1 MESETRSNMEYLK
14 YILYSLIVLAISSC
28 EYDLIRFGWTDYSV
42 DERFN
47 DSKAYNEAHPAPC
60 LEVDSDEYFFTATSD
75 FHLHTDSVFLPDFFN
90 YINNSKSTFIV
101 LNGDIYNSKE
111 KFADY
116 AFSALSEGIKIP
128 AYYTCGNHDQYF
140 GWNVYFSRWGSSTYS
155 FTVTTPNYQDLYIAL
170 ETGSSTLGAG
180 QYNWLKEVL
189 SGREEYRYCIVFTHS
204 NFTYQGLA
212 NGVFTQEETVVLFDL
227 FARNNVNMVISGHSH
242 RENDLTIEG
251 VRYVTTGAM
260 KSGEFGTCFVKN
272 AGVDFKFEDLE

>member
-227 FARNNVNMVISGHSH
+227 FARNNVNMVIFGHSH

>member
-1 MESETRSNMEYLK
+1 MESKTWLNMEYIK
-14 YILYSLIVLAISSC
+14 YILYSFIVLAFSSC
-28 EYDLIRFGWTDYSV
+28 EYNLIRFGWTDYSV
-42 DERFN
+42 DQRFE
-47 DSKAYNEAHPAPC
+47 DSRRYCEQYPAQN
-60 LEVDSDEYFFTATSD
+60 LSVDADEYKFTATSD
-75 FHLHTDSVFLPDFFN
+75 YHLHTDSVFLPKFFD
-90 YINNSKSTFIV
+90 YINSSQSTFV
-101 LNGDIYNSKE
+101 ALNGDLYNSKE
-111 KFADY
+111 EFADFAY
-116 AFSALSEGIKIP
+116 SALTNGIKIP

-242 RENDLTIEG
+242 RENNLTIEG
-251 VRYVTTGAM
+251 VRYVTTGAI
-260 KSGEFGTCFVKN
+260 KSGEFGTCFLKN

>member
-1 MESETRSNMEYLK
+1 MESKTWLNMEYLK
-14 YILYSLIVLAISSC
+14 YILYSVIVLAISSC

-251 VRYVTTGAM
+251 VRYVTTGAI
-260 KSGEFGTCFVKN
+260 KSGEFGTCFLKN

>member
-90 YINNSKSTFIV
+90 YINNSKSTFII

>member
-251 VRYVTTGAM
+251 VRYVTTGAI